1 MLLWCCTLP
10 LQSVTKTNR
19 AEPSKP
25 PSHHSL
31 PERTEA
37 SSSSEKQPAAKKRQ
51 RDPSP
56 VFDSSN
62 HAKEAVSSSVTPQS
76 ANKPDK
82 RSADSQAE
90 PVTSGKPNNTSSRRE
105 ELLRELKAVED
116 AIAKKRARIE

>member
-1 MLLWCCTLP
+1 MWCCIKCNVIVVLYLTIAVRNKNKQSGA
-10 LQSVTKTNR
+10 LQATF
-19 AEPSKP
+19 PSFTA
-25 PSHHSL
+25 
-31 PERTEA
+31 ERTEA

-62 HAKEAVSSSVTPQS
+62 QAKEAV
-76 ANKPDK
+76 
-82 RSADSQAE
+82 SQAE